1 MIRKLVVV
9 FVGVF
14 ALAACASQE
23 QKKSIQQTNEGVKL
37 LNSKQYEAAIG
48 KFEEAVKAYR
58 ENHTA
63 WYNLG
68 LSHDGRKKYEDAAK
82 AYEQAVKLSGGDP
95 MYHMKYGIALYKAAI
110 EDQRNRQ
117 AKAEGVKPEEVEL
130 DLKGV
135 NFDPAL
141 AELEAAVKIN
151 AELFRAYYYIG
162 RIHRDMDNAAAAAEA
177 FTKSIQNGPRER
189 EPYVALG
196 EMYRRWDYTDEAIQV
211 LGAGKANVPGDNA
224 DIIFALGM
232 AYDDKGDT
240 DKAIEEFTAA
250 IEADKNQS
258 KAKYARGM
266 AYFKK
271 GELKKA
277 KADLEDFQK
286 NAKDEF
292 SKGIASKT
300 LMDIMAKEM

>member
-1 MIRKLVVV
+1 MIRKLVL
-9 FVGVF
+9 VGVF

-23 QKKSIQQTNEGVKL
+23 QKKSIEHTNEGVRM
-37 LNSKQYEAAIG
+37 LNAKQFEGAVG
-48 KFEEAVKAYR
+48 KFEEAVKVYS

-68 LSHDGRKKYEDAAK
+68 LAQDGRKKYEEAAK
-82 AYEQAVKLSGGDP
+82 AYEQAVKRSGNDP
-95 MYHMKYGIALYKAAI
+95 MYHMKHGIALYKAAI
-110 EDQRNRQ
+110 EEQRNRQ
-117 AKAEGVKPEEVEL
+117 AKTEGKKPEEIEL

-141 AELEAAVKIN
+141 GELEAAVKLN
-151 AELFRAYYYIG
+151 PELFRAYYYLG
-162 RIHRDMDNAAAAAEA
+162 RIHRDMDNAAPAAEA

-196 EMYRRWDYTDEAIQV
+196 ELYRRWDYTDEAIQV
-211 LGAGKANVPGDNA
+211 LAAGKQNVPADNA

-232 AYDDKGDT
+232 AYDDKGDI
-240 DKAIEEFTAA
+240 DKAIAEFTAA
-250 IEADKNQS
+250 IEADKNQQ
-258 KAKYARGM
+258 KAKYQRGL

-271 GELKKA
+271 GDFKKA
-277 KADLEDFQK
+277 KEDLEDYQK

>member
-1 MIRKLVVV
+1 MIRKLVL
-9 FVGVF
+9 VGVF
-14 ALAACASQE
+14 LLAACASQE
-23 QKKSIQQTNEGVKL
+23 QKKSIEKTNEGVRL

-48 KFEEAVKAYR
+48 KFEEAVKAYPD
-58 ENHTA
+58 NHTA

-68 LSHDGRKKYEDAAK
+68 LSHDGRKNFDESAK
-82 AYEQAVKLSGGDP
+82 AYLQAVKLSGSDP
-95 MYHMKYGIALYKAAI
+95 MYHMKNGIALYKAAI
-110 EDQRNRQ
+110 EDQRKRQ
-117 AKAEGVKPEEVEL
+117 AKAEGIKPEEVEL

-141 AELEAAVKIN
+141 SELEAAVKLN

-196 EMYRRWDYTDEAIQV
+196 EIYRRWDFSDEAIQV
-211 LGAGKANVPGDNA
+211 LGAGKQNVPGDNA

-250 IEADKNQS
+250 IEADKNQRT
-258 KAKYARGM
+258 AKYMRGL

-271 GELKKA
+271 GDYKKA

-300 LMDIMAKEM
+300 LMDIMAKEL